1 MCGRFYIGPEGG
13 SWMREMMQEIEKRPD
28 CRAVLPG
35 FHTGEIFPGSVSPV
49 ITRGGSRLMQW
60 GWAENKTTVI
70 NARSETVLEKPLFR
84 HALLT
89 RRCLAPADGYY
100 EWKRTSSGAK
110 TKQKYVFFLPRPPLL
125 MAGLWRE
132 EGDSPAFVI
141 LTRDAPPGLA
151 EIHGRMP
158 VILSPEL
165 RRDWLAGGDPVKIM
179 GQATVNPSFRPVERG
194 TSV

>member
-1 MCGRFYIGPEGG
+1 MCGRYYIGPDGVD
-13 SWMREMMQEIEKRPD
+13 WVREMMREIETRPD

-35 FHTGEIFPGSVSPV
+35 FHTGEIFPGNVSPV

-60 GWAENKTTVI
+60 GWAANQTNLI
-70 NARSETVLEKPLFR
+70 NARSETALEKPLFR

-89 RRCLAPADGYY
+89 RRCLVPADGYY
-100 EWKRTSSGAK
+100 EWKRTAGGAK
-110 TKQKYVFFLPRPPLL
+110 TRQKYFFFLPRPPLL

-132 EGDSPAFVI
+132 EEALSAPAFVI

-165 RRDWLAGGDPVKIM
+165 RRDWLAGGDPAEIM
-179 GQATVNPSFRPVERG
+179 GRATVNPSFRPVEKG
-194 TSV
+194 